1 MFWCGGGECL
11 CSGVVEVSVC
21 VLVWWRCVCS
31 GVVEVS
37 VCSGVVEVS
46 VLVWWR

>member
-1 MFWCGGGECL
+1 MFWYGGGECL
-11 CSGVVEVSVC
+11 
-21 VLVWWRCVCS
+21 CS

-46 VLVWWR
+46 VCVLVW